1 MTIFSEAFASGRA
14 RRTGRPART
23 RTPVLVIIG
32 RVLAAL
38 GAFAGRKLPRWATV
52 RRAVLTIGGLGLLTA
67 AAWMVALPLGLLAA
81 GVSLLIL
88 EALTA

>member
-1 MTIFSEAFASGRA
+1 MTVFSEAFTAERA
-14 RRTGRPART
+14 RRNARPART
-23 RTPVLVIIG
+23 RTPILVLLG
-32 RVLAAL
+32 RVLAVL
-38 GAFAGRKLPRWATV
+38 GAFAGRKLPRWPTV
-52 RRAVLTIGGLGLLTA
+52 RRAVLTIGGLALLVA